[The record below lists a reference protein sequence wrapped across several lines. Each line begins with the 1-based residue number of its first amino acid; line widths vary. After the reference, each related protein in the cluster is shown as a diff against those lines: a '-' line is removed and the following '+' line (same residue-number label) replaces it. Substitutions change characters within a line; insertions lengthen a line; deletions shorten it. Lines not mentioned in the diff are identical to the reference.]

1 MAEAADRPAPAADA
15 EAPSPAGPATAAP
28 EGNVRTGEA
37 AAPAGTYS
45 GLDRLPGGEADA
57 YRPLSLLAIIGL
69 GLAVLH
75 AGVILMMATASFF
88 SRSPFLL
95 SFAWILWPLAALAV
109 CWVARTQIQT
119 SEGTRSG
126 IELTTWGIGL
136 SLGVGILYWAYYTA
150 TVLAVRTQACETA
163 EQWLA
168 LIRNSQGDPAELEKA
183 FALTMPPGTLRVDS
197 PEFRSQLENSYN
209 NPPAE
214 AQSPL
219 GAFTSFCQQD
229 YVRFIQEGG
238 PQQSRWNL
246 QQIEEWSATG
256 SGYRVR
262 MRYRVQTPAA
272 AFDLVVVADGVWP
285 PGASRRQW
293 YVRLY
298 RDKDNPEFATERA
311 RDSALTFT
319 ELGERLFGS
328 KGWSDDPAA
337 GGRAFIQRWGEALTR
352 RSDSLA
358 PYLGTLPPEQ
368 RRRLAEQM
376 AHWPFAPGLD
386 REAAEALRGRD
397 AFLAGGLIQAD
408 EAIFWP
414 PLTVGE
420 KEKKDGPGKKIVD
433 EVKQAFAPGSDR
445 IRSFLVFPSVPTW
458 QVGDDVSL
466 GYAFHLII
474 GKKVVEGRATVQ
486 ADRKALEKGDRDA
499 WRVVKLELI
508 RARTMQEPTGPPGA
522 RPMPPPRP

>member
-1 MAEAADRPAPAADA
+1 MAEAADHPAPAADA
-15 EAPSPAGPATAAP
+15 AAPPPDGLSATAP
-28 EGNVRTGEA
+28 EGNVRTEA

-45 GLDRLPGGEADA
+45 GLDRLPGSDA
-57 YRPLSLLAIIGL
+57 EGYRPLSLLAIIGL

-75 AGVILMMATASFF
+75 AGVILMMATAAFF
-88 SRSPFLL
+88 NRSPFLL

-136 SLGVGILYWAYYTA
+136 SLGVGLLYWAYYTA

-168 LIRNSQGDPAELEKA
+168 LIRDSQGDPAAAKLEQA
-183 FALTMPPGTLRVDS
+183 FALTLPPGTLRVDS
-197 PEFRSQLENSYN
+197 PEFRSQLENGFN
-209 NPPAE
+209 NPPPDAP
-214 AQSPL
+214 SPQ

-238 PQQSRWNL
+238 PQTRWAL
-246 QQIEEWSATG
+246 QQIEEWSSTG
-256 SGYRVR
+256 TGYRVR

-293 YVRLY
+293 YIRLF
-298 RDKDNPEFATERA
+298 REKDNPEFATERA

-328 KGWSDDPAA
+328 RGWSDDPAA
-337 GGRAFIQRWGEALTR
+337 GGRAFLQRWGEALTR
-352 RSDSLA
+352 RSDSPA

-368 RRRLAEQM
+368 RRRLAEQL
-376 AHWPFAPGLD
+376 ARWPFAPGLD
-386 REAAEALRGRD
+386 GEAIEALRGRD
-397 AFLAGGLIQAD
+397 AFLAGGLVQAD
-408 EAIFWP
+408 EATFWP
-414 PLTVGE
+414 PLTVVDK

-433 EVKQAFAPGSDR
+433 EVKQAFAPGSDK
-445 IRSFLVFPSVPTW
+445 IRSFLVFASVPTW
-458 QVGDDVSL
+458 EEGERVSII
-466 GYAFHLII
+466 YAFHLII
-474 GKKVVEGRATVQ
+474 GKKIVEGRATVQ
-486 ADRKALEKGDRDA
+486 AERKALEKGDRDA

-508 RARTMQEPTGPPGA
+508 RARTMQELTNAGPGV
-522 RPMPPPRP
+522 RPLPRP